1 MNESIAISDSDNDD
15 LREIVE
21 SKAEIS
27 LKEKLQMKLKA
38 AHENAE
44 NSGSSK
50 DSVKKSK
57 KDLLKGASPL

>member
-44 NSGSSK
+44 KQRIIKGFSEKIKERSS
-50 DSVKKSK
+50 
-57 KDLLKGASPL
+57 